1 MEKQELRQSMESRLL
16 RLGELLKVSYG
27 LINERFGSFLGLTL
41 LVYIPVNVVLYV
53 KMLQVD
59 PTVEDAALM
68 LNQAMSV
75 SVVQLILVF
84 IEIVAVLVTA
94 VLVHN
99 QVYGEQKNSFWHG
112 VLSRHS
118 HVGSERL
125 RRWCS

>member
-84 IEIVAVLVTA
+84 IEIVAVLFTA

-99 QVYGEQKNSFWHG
+99 QVYG
-112 VLSRHS
+112 
-118 HVGSERL
+118 
-125 RRWCS
+125 